1 MTYKSKYSNGELPDA
16 YERLILD
23 VIHGDKRLFIR
34 NDELEAAWKL
44 FTPLLETIESENI
57 PPELY
62 CTVPEVQSARIIWPV
77 AGTLDGAIP
86 TDFKN
91 TYVYKQRRTTV
102 CISRRCVVTA
112 VACTNTLVFSRS
124 FSSSSSIFFLEKK
137 PTQLYDNDNK
147 KMDNNK

>member
-1 MTYKSKYSNGELPDA
+1 MDRSVLDLTYKSKYSVGELPDA

-57 PPELY
+57 LQN
-62 CTVPEVQSARIIWPV
+62 CTRTVPEVQSAHIIWPV

-86 TDFKN
+86 TDLK
-91 TYVYKQRRTTV
+91 YKQRRTMY
-102 CISRRCVVTA
+102 I
-112 VACTNTLVFSRS
+112 NF
-124 FSSSSSIFFLEKK
+124 
-137 PTQLYDNDNK
+137 
-147 KMDNNK
+147 